1 MQRSRKVSKI
11 MHSLAACGLIGGLAC
26 YMLLLIVNVPETPT
40 AYADLRRVI
49 QTISDYVILPSLG
62 LALVTGLLS
71 MMVHYPFTEK
81 SWVWLK
87 AVSGVVMFEGTLT
100 VISAKARYA
109 AKKSAEIAAG
119 DAPADALQGLLAQE
133 WNTLAVITAIAVVN
147 VIIGV
152 WRPKRVFPDLSGVPR
167 TATEP
172 VKSKGVETRAE
183 VKI

>member
-1 MQRSRKVSKI
+1 
-11 MHSLAACGLIGGLAC
+11 
-26 YMLLLIVNVPETPT
+26 
-40 AYADLRRVI
+40 
-49 QTISDYVILPSLG
+49 
-62 LALVTGLLS
+62 

-119 DAPADALQGLLAQE
+119 DAPANALQGLLAQE

-152 WRPKRVFPDLSGVPR
+152 WRPKRVFPDLSGVPKA
-167 TATEP
+167 ATEP
-172 VKSKGVETRAE
+172 AKSKAVETRAE